1 MSNKNLYTKQLLAD
15 AFRSLLRKL
24 PLSKITVKDLVD
36 ACELSRNAYY
46 YYFHDKYDLMNWIIE
61 QDLENKL
68 HPHDPNLSYTE
79 FYRDLIHMLHENS
92 SFYSKCFSYD
102 GQNSAYQ
109 YLREFLQDLAREKI
123 RLIPESKTFTPDE
136 ILVVGN
142 MIGCSLID
150 AIRMW
155 HEGRGLRY
163 DCNEY
168 IDTVLLYI
176 DRCMSM
182 FTA

>member
-61 QDLENKL
+61 QELEREL
-68 HPHDPNLSYTE
+68 HPHDQSLSYAE
-79 FYRDLIHMLHENS
+79 VYRDLIRLLHERR

-109 YLREFLQDLAREKI
+109 YLRQFLQDLAKEKI
-123 RLIPESKTFTPDE
+123 ALIPESHTFTPEE
-136 ILVVGN
+136 IFVVSN

-150 AIRMW
+150 AIRTW
-155 HEGRGLRY
+155 HEGRGLRN
-163 DCNEY
+163 DCSEY
-168 IDTVLLYI
+168 IGTVLLYI
-176 DRCMSM
+176 EQVMSM